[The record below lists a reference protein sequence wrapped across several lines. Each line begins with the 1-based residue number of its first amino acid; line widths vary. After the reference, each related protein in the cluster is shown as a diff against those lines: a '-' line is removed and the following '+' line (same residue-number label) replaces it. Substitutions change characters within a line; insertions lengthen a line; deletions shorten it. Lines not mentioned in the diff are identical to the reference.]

1 MTGKT
6 SKMRAWAGLALVLA
20 VLSTLCMA
28 DAAQETTAN
37 DWVKK
42 GNDLMNSK
50 SWDDALTAYNKALQL
65 DPQNESILLFKTLDL
80 DILKSQS
87 ATKALGIVEK
97 KLDKNPQDALAWQ
110 AKGAALAYL
119 NMMQEANKSFEKAIE
134 IYDQEIKKNPDN
146 GTAWWYKAENLA
158 NLQRFDDALPAY
170 EKVIE
175 LNYTPRIV
183 DAWNGKGSMLE
194 SLGRLN
200 ESLAAY
206 DKAIELDPKKVISW
220 VAKSTALKE
229 MGRDAESDAAY
240 AKAVELGWGP
250 KTDPIPSS

>member
-1 MTGKT
+1 MNGKS
-6 SKMRAWAGLALVLA
+6 SKMRAWPGLALVLA
-20 VLSTLCMA
+20 LLSALCLTA
-28 DAAQETTAN
+28 TAQEKTAD

-50 SWDDALTAYNKALQL
+50 SWDDALAAYNKALQI
-65 DPQNESILLFKTLDL
+65 DPQNESILLIKALDL
-80 DILKSQS
+80 DILKSQT

-110 AKGAALAYL
+110 AKGVALAYL
-119 NMMQEANKSFEKAIE
+119 DMMQEANKSFEKAIG
-134 IYDQEIKKNPDN
+134 IYDQEIQKNPKN

-158 NLQRFDDALPAY
+158 NLQRFADALPAY

-175 LNYTPRIV
+175 LNSSSRV
-183 DAWNGKGSMLE
+183 ADAWDAKGGMLTA
-194 SLGRLN
+194 LGRFN

-206 DKAIELDPKKVISW
+206 DKAIELDPKKVTSW
-220 VAKSTALKE
+220 VGKSATLKE
-229 MGRDAESDAAY
+229 MGRDADSDAAY

-250 KTDPIPSS
+250 KTDPITSF